1 MKLLTFP
8 ISQSK
13 KSISMIVNSN
23 KLKSEVKILYPN
35 KIIVDLVDLLVIEK
49 MLDRNYL
56 NYR

>member
-8 ISQSK
+8 IAQSK
-13 KSISMIVNSN
+13 KSISIIVNSN